1 MAEKNNIEKPSK
13 NQDSS
18 QDPPLQA
25 TSSSCQELT
34 KEKQGTIRES
44 KRRKSCP
51 TALDRIEEFTPPN
64 FSFTFD
70 TQFSTHSQEFTPKFG
85 SFNLVPSTK
94 ERLDDIVLC
103 FHQSS
108 ENKESHQEDK
118 QQVGVSEERVVGVST
133 LRRSIDGIR
142 EKK

>member
-25 TSSSCQELT
+25 TSFSSQELK

-51 TALDRIEEFTPPN
+51 ILKNSHPN
-64 FSFTFD
+64 SDLSTWCHQPKKDWMILFSVFIRA
-70 TQFSTHSQEFTPKFG
+70 QK
-85 SFNLVPSTK
+85 TK
-94 ERLDDIVLC
+94 KAIKKM
-103 FHQSS
+103 SS
-108 ENKESHQEDK
+108 K
-118 QQVGVSEERVVGVST
+118 
-133 LRRSIDGIR
+133 
-142 EKK
+142 